1 MKRDNKFK
9 RFFHKHTKGLS
20 KTGEELSVKADE
32 IGREGVNFAK
42 EKLSVLGDTAA
53 DITNIIKYKMEMNN
67 KQNELNLNYHLLGEI
82 SLILFKSKTKEK
94 YNESFRKTIDQ
105 ISDIKQFID
114 EKSAV
119 YKDLRKRY
127 SSNYEI
133 KKLTDDLGHG
143 DVVISQSII
152 SENSNMAD
160 KLLKDTLLP
169 KEALISVVKRGEEVI
184 IPDGNT
190 KLYPGDNVTVI
201 GRPEDVEKIAR
212 RISSR
217 E

>member
-1 MKRDNKFK
+1 
-9 RFFHKHTKGLS
+9 
-20 KTGEELSVKADE
+20 
-32 IGREGVNFAK
+32 
-42 EKLSVLGDTAA
+42 
-53 DITNIIKYKMEMNN
+53 
-67 KQNELNLNYHLLGEI
+67 LGEI